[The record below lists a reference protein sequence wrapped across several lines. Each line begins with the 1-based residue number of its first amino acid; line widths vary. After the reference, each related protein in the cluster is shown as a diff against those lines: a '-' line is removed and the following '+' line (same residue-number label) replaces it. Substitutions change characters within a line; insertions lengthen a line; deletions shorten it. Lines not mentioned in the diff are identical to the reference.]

1 MISDKRFIVYD
12 YELKTVA
19 YAYIRKVKSPL
30 VIGLTSEC
38 RKSRIVGDNG
48 RIVPLKVLH
57 CSSSSCKLNI
67 IYNIYRFFGQ
77 LWGPGRHKS
86 SRLKSNLLAYTKT
99 LVELIIRLQY

>member
-12 YELKTVA
+12 YGLKTVA

-57 CSSSSCKLNI
+57 SSSSSCKLKL
-67 IYNIYRFFGQ
+67 YIYRFFGQ

>member
-12 YELKTVA
+12 YGLKTVA

-38 RKSRIVGDNG
+38 RKFR
-48 RIVPLKVLH
+48 
-57 CSSSSCKLNI
+57 
-67 IYNIYRFFGQ
+67 
-77 LWGPGRHKS
+77 KS
-86 SRLKSNLLAYTKT
+86 FRLKSNLLAYTKT

>member
-12 YELKTVA
+12 YGLKAVA

-38 RKSRIVGDNG
+38 RKSCIVGDKG

-57 CSSSSCKLNI
+57 SSSSSCKLNI
-67 IYNIYRFFGQ
+67 IYMYRFFGQ